1 MKRRKITKESLDEL
15 AQNLPIIS
23 EDECKRY
30 VGGASYYDLSG
41 NFLGQ
46 IGYGDEI
53 RVISRM
59 EFDKAKQE
67 YSSLGATELSIRE
80 SCNLAKRHLYGA
92 PLSSAPHET
101 IRKVVHR
108 YLPDELRNRVHWISR
123 DRDGV
128 QAGFGGSGIFYLN
141 YNAFIWDNESS
152 IASTIDHE
160 LSHLERRDYI
170 GATEENVRGRELAAY
185 LDQINSP
192 SYSNTTY
199 EYRKHLADILISEH
213 GYGQDEAYSIAK
225 VYL

>member
-1 MKRRKITKESLDEL
+1 MKRRKITKESLEEL

-41 NFLGQ
+41 NFLGH

-59 EFDKAKQE
+59 EFEKAKQE

-101 IRKVVHR
+101 IREVVHR
-108 YLPDELRNRVHWISR
+108 YLPDELRKRVHWVSG

-128 QAGFGGSGIFYLN
+128 QAGFGRSGIFYLN
-141 YNAFIWDNESS
+141 YDAFIWAN
-152 IASTIDHE
+152 
-160 LSHLERRDYI
+160 DYI

-213 GYGQDEAYSIAK
+213 GYGQDEAYSVAK